1 MPDGYT
7 RLQIALHW
15 AIVLM
20 IPIQY
25 LTGGSIERTH
35 HAVHMSLEPSLWDMV
50 QHKVHNYCG
59 MAIGTLMS
67 ARLVVR
73 LQRPKS
79 LLPRD
84 RMGLAALTLHWA
96 FYAAI
101 VGQAL
106 LGFVASYL
114 WFGVA
119 PIHVVGAWVILGMV
133 ALHVAAAFWHA
144 LVWKDATVDRMLR
157 PMDEPAPGNRE
168 PRPRAAPF

>member
-7 RLQIALHW
+7 RIQIALHW

-35 HAVHMSLEPSLWDMV
+35 HAVHMGIEPSSWDII

-59 MAIGTLMS
+59 MAIGALM
-67 ARLVVR
+67 ATRLMVR
-73 LQRPKS
+73 LRRPRTS
-79 LLPRD
+79 LPSNPID
-84 RMGLAALTLHWA
+84 FAALALHWG

-101 VGQAL
+101 LCQAA

-119 PIHVVGAWVILGMV
+119 PLHVIGSWVILGMV
-133 ALHVAAAFWHA
+133 ALHVAAAFWHT
-144 LVWKDATVDRMLR
+144 LVRKDGTLDRILL
-157 PMDEPAPGNRE
+157 PTDETPSGH
-168 PRPRAAPF
+168 